1 MRGGGAGSVL
11 RIRIAAT
18 RAGGQRQQAGGTKS
32 HERTSFHRDLLN
44 SGDIV
49 SLYNRAGILKIFM
62 KVAPLPH
69 GGSAM
74 PRLPFHPS
82 ASCLL
87 LAQNSN
93 MLVTPRWYGGH
104 AIVLLGRF
112 NVNAPPR

>member
-11 RIRIAAT
+11 RVRIAAA

-62 KVAPLPH
+62 KVAPLPAATLLCLACRSILRPH
-69 GGSAM
+69 AFLHQHHDLFHVKGS
-74 PRLPFHPS
+74 
-82 ASCLL
+82 
-87 LAQNSN
+87 
-93 MLVTPRWYGGH
+93 
-104 AIVLLGRF
+104 
-112 NVNAPPR
+112 

>member
-11 RIRIAAT
+11 RVRIAA

-62 KVAPLPH
+62 KVAPLPC
-69 GGSAM
+69 GGPAM

-82 ASCLL
+82 VSFCL

-93 MLVTPRWYGGH
+93 MPVAPRWYGGH

>member
-11 RIRIAAT
+11 RVRIAAA

-62 KVAPLPH
+62 KVAPLPC
-69 GGSAM
+69 GDSAM
-74 PRLPFHPS
+74 SRLPFHPS

-87 LAQNSN
+87 HQYHDLFH
-93 MLVTPRWYGGH
+93 VKR
-104 AIVLLGRF
+104 LLMRIK
-112 NVNAPPR
+112 R